1 MSGEATGNGAGVRF
15 LDDVRVLEISNLAPN
30 QLAMHLADL
39 GAEVIKIE
47 PPKRGDA
54 TRLIDLRGGGGDS
67 FLHRRWNRG
76 KRSVALD
83 MRTPE
88 GAELI
93 RRIVPEV
100 DIVIEGLRPGN
111 LARMGFPWEELT
123 RLKSNIVFIA
133 LSGFGLTG
141 PYRDMPSHGMGFDA
155 VTGLAIVE
163 QDDQGRPVTP
173 LDLHV
178 NVGTSMGPLFGATAA
193 LAALSWAR
201 RTGEP
206 VLLDLALA
214 DAAAFANLEL
224 EGYASERSVAESGTG
239 ATPSIITT
247 QQADGPRTRSAT
259 LQYYRARDGKVLLLM
274 PFERKF
280 FVKLLE
286 VIERPD
292 LLQYFR
298 EDEYVARGT
307 EEVYEALVEAFAS
320 RDRDEWMQLLGD
332 ADIPVMPVNEGADVL
347 DDPHIRARIDWL
359 SANLGTV
366 TMKTPVR
373 SQPATAAPSRAPALG
388 EDTADVL
395 SSIGVDAAELA
406 RLEEAGVVRIA
417 RPAEESDQSRA

>member
-1 MSGEATGNGAGVRF
+1 MTAPGVGNGSGVRF

-30 QLAMHLADL
+30 QLAMHLGDL

-76 KRSVALD
+76 KKSVAVD
-83 MRTPE
+83 MRTPD
-88 GAELI
+88 GVELV
-93 RRIVPEV
+93 RRLVPDV

-111 LARMGFPWEELT
+111 LARMGLSWEELT
-123 RLKSNIVFIA
+123 RLKPNIVFIG

-163 QDDQGRPVTP
+163 EDDQGRPVTP
-173 LDLHV
+173 LDLRV

-214 DAAAFANLEL
+214 DAAAFSNLEL
-224 EGYASERSVAESGTG
+224 EGFASERSVAASGVE
-239 ATPSIITT
+239 AAPSIITA
-247 QQADGPRTRSAT
+247 QHPDGVRTRSAT

-280 FVKLLE
+280 MVKLVE
-286 VIERPD
+286 VIDRPD
-292 LLQYFR
+292 LLQFFR
-298 EDEYVARGT
+298 EDDYVARGT
-307 EEVYEALVEAFAS
+307 EDVYEALVEAFAS
-320 RDRDEWMQLLGD
+320 RDRDEWMRILGD

-347 DDPHIRARIDWL
+347 DDPHIEARIGWL
-359 SANLGTV
+359 SANQETV

-373 SQPATAAPSRAPALG
+373 SEPVLVEPRRAPALG
-388 EDTADVL
+388 EDTAEVL

-406 RLEEAGVVRIA
+406 RLEEAGVVRV
-417 RPAEESDQSRA
+417 DKQTDGG